1 MKVAQQKNLLT
12 IEEFK
17 MKLQNT
23 QKLLSQSNEE
33 LREQKDSNKTLEK
46 KVKLLEGKLGDKKI
60 KNKALKAELKGL
72 KERTDSE
79 ISQLEKLL

>member
-1 MKVAQQKNLLT
+1 LL
-12 IEEFK
+12 
-17 MKLQNT
+17 Q
-23 QKLLSQSNEE
+23 QSNEE
-33 LREQKDSNKTLEK
+33 LSEQKDSNKTLEK

-72 KERTDSE
+72 KDRTDAE